1 MASQRAAFFGRSS
14 DVGELPG
21 QGQSPSG
28 SCDPRHGCAGRGAK
42 RASAKTR
49 RITAPP
55 RGSGRSGSG
64 FPLLGRQRRQ
74 RPNPTEAGR
83 PEQERGQS
91 DKRPAERGRPA
102 AGPRRGNRRPGLA
115 PPRPPP
121 PPPPRAVP
129 PPRRKRF
136 PRRRKQRVGRSRNS
150 SRWRSPGAPAPAR
163 PLPQGQGALARTR
176 QI

>member
-121 PPPPRAVP
+121 PPRAVP